1 MMRVRFSS
9 VREFLSLHSSP
20 PWGPLS
26 YLSSAHSDRTC
37 IPRGVWRTWRVV
49 YTQRHAARLS
59 GNSPYA
65 HTQTH
70 THTQMHY
77 TGTVLSNN
85 TERGVT
91 CTLSQR
97 KGAAKDVVVASRKSR
112 VKYSVPS
119 DGIQASLSFALQ
131 QRVPCCTGRSSRTL
145 T

>member
-1 MMRVRFSS
+1 MWRKRRRRRRRQKKVMRVRFSS

-70 THTQMHY
+70 THTHTDALHWNCALKQHRAWRNMY
-77 TGTVLSNN
+77 SFTAKR
-85 TERGVT
+85 RGEGCCCGIAQVA
-91 CTLSQR
+91 CEVQR
-97 KGAAKDVVVASRKSR
+97 
-112 VKYSVPS
+112 
-119 DGIQASLSFALQ
+119 SL
-131 QRVPCCTGRSSRTL
+131 
-145 T
+145 